1 MRIAEAGVARKNTW
15 DERQNFRKREG
26 FFPKSA
32 EGRIPAKK
40 SLHLVMIQLL
50 CYPIRAMR
58 SPKVRDLT
66 NRRIQRKASVSL
78 AVRSPE

>member
-1 MRIAEAGVARKNTW
+1 MRIAEAGVARENTW

-32 EGRIPAKK
+32 GDWSPAKK

-58 SPKVRDLT
+58 SPKVRALT
-66 NRRIQRKASVSL
+66 SCRI
-78 AVRSPE
+78 